1 MINDKLKGKSSKK
14 TKRRYNYQKTNNT
27 LDTCHEKQLDAF
39 NKKYNSITSLEKE
52 IKEIDSEL
60 AIPERFKELSEN
72 PDFFANYEQR
82 QLKLKETEQFWE
94 KANLE
99 LDALK

>member
-52 IKEIDSEL
+52 LKKVRKNIKNETDENVLFDLEQKEKEIVIL
-60 AIPERFKELSEN
+60 MIVLVII
-72 PDFFANYEQR
+72 
-82 QLKLKETEQFWE
+82 
-94 KANLE
+94 
-99 LDALK
+99 